1 MIRYAFSEMRPA
13 STRNIVCI
21 LSLIV
26 MLHCQSSDGKI
37 EEEEV
42 GQPMNNFQPE
52 YVDNSIE
59 TCLHAV
65 IIVNIVNI

>member
-1 MIRYAFSEMRPA
+1 MRPA

-26 MLHCQSSDGKI
+26 MLYCQSSDGKI

-42 GQPMNNFQPE
+42 GQPMNNFEPE
-52 YVDNSIE
+52 YVDKLIE
-59 TCLHAV
+59 TCLNVV
-65 IIVNIVNI
+65 IIVNVVRLDILTVY